1 VTPYLRYHSIRREE
15 QAVSNPQFKQ
25 GATACSAQT
34 YTIPLLYLINSNF
47 EFLDLA
53 EQTKV
58 KKKNPFASLMEFV
71 PLVTA
76 FGNMVQSF
84 GKGKKT

>member
-1 VTPYLRYHSIRREE
+1 
-15 QAVSNPQFKQ
+15 
-25 GATACSAQT
+25 
-34 YTIPLLYLINSNF
+34 
-47 EFLDLA
+47 LA